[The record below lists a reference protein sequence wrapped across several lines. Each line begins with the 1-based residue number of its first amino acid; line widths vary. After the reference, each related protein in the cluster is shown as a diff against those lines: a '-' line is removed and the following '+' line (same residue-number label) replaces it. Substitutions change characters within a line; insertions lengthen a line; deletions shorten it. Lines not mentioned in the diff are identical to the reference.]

1 VQVGVRFKASRS
13 LSDFQKKVEVFFNRV
28 KDQTY
33 SAARQNTPKD
43 TGFARSQWKQSKTAN
58 RFEVS
63 NKTPYI
69 GKLERGH
76 SKQAKR
82 GITKPTVRKVAGYMN
97 NTRRITR

>member
-1 VQVGVRFKASRS
+1 VQVSVRFKASRS
-13 LSDFQKKVEVFFNRV
+13 LSDFQKSVDALFNKV
-28 KDQTY
+28 KDQTLL
-33 SAARQNTPKD
+33 AARQNTPKD

-69 GKLERGH
+69 GALERGH

-82 GITKPTVRKVAGYMN
+82 GITKPTIKKVKGYIN